1 VSSPGARIIR
11 AGGTPCKPL
20 FAPGPS
26 VEQRRRIVREE
37 LEGKLAAE
45 ALVAEARATAESL
58 VARAREEAGKQ
69 LVAVTQEARE
79 EASAKLAAQWL
90 ALRSAEA
97 KGLARETD
105 RVVALA
111 VALAERLIGSALR
124 LDPSIVAD
132 LARTVLAE
140 AQGARR
146 AVIRAHPLDANE
158 LRGHLSTAGLDATT
172 VEVQNDETLLRG
184 ELRLHTDVGIIDAK
198 LAPRLARLAD
208 ALRDALR

>member
-1 VSSPGARIIR
+1 
-11 AGGTPCKPL
+11 
-20 FAPGPS
+20 

-37 LEGKLAAE
+37 LEGRLAAE
-45 ALVAEARATAESL
+45 TLVAEARATAESL
-58 VARAREEAGKQ
+58 VARAREEAGRQ
-69 LVAVTQEARE
+69 LEAVTREARE

-124 LDPSIVAD
+124 LDPSLVAD

-146 AVIRAHPLDANE
+146 AVIRAHPLDADE

-184 ELRLHTDVGIIDAK
+184 ELKLHTDLGIIDAK

>member
-1 VSSPGARIIR
+1 VKASGVRIIR
-11 AGGTPCKPL
+11 SGDAPCEPL
-20 FAPGPS
+20 FTPGPS
-26 VEQRRRIVREE
+26 AEQRRRIVREE
-37 LEGKLAAE
+37 LEATLAAE

-58 VARAREEAGKQ
+58 VERAREEARKQ
-69 LVAVTQEARE
+69 AEAVAREARE

-90 ALRSAEA
+90 ALRSAEIHA
-97 KGLARETD
+97 LARETD

-124 LDPSIVAD
+124 LEPTIVAD

-146 AVIRAHPLDANE
+146 AVIRAHPLDADE
-158 LRGHLSTAGLDATT
+158 LRGHLSTAGLDLQT
-172 VEVQNDETLLRG
+172 VEFQNDETLERG
-184 ELRLHTDVGIIDAK
+184 ELKLHTDIGIIDAK
-198 LAPRLARLAD
+198 LAPRLARLAE